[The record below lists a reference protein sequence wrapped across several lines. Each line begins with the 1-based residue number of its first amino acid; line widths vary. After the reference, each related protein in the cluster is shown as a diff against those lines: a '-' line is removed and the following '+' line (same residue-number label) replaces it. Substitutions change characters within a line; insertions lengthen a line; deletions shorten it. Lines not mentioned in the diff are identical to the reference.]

1 MYEFLR
7 YGVRPEWLLVHRI
20 LSHKHLRDG
29 RMMYLV
35 KWRDL
40 PYNLATWEHE
50 NLEYTDIKSFIDYYW
65 VNKNILF
72 FISIILFI
80 EKKYNYTLG
89 ITSIL

>member
-1 MYEFLR
+1 VNFR
-7 YGVRPEWLLVHRI
+7 YGVKPEWLLVHRV

-40 PYNLATWEHE
+40 PYSLATWEHE
-50 NLEYTDIKSFIDYYW
+50 DAEYIDLKSYIDFYW
-65 VNKNILF
+65 VNFTFCFYLCMGYLQ
-72 FISIILFI
+72 IIYF
-80 EKKYNYTLG
+80 YVG